1 MEHVFFDEDDCHSQF
16 NAKNYL
22 KRFADTNVPYKV
34 APLKP
39 LHDFYQSH
47 YGSTPS
53 RLKILDIGCGPVI
66 AYVITA
72 ASYASEIV
80 LSEYTASSRREIT
93 QWIHK
98 DPDAHDWTPY
108 FKYIVKDIEG
118 KSDEEVAL
126 RQEKVRNTIK
136 SIVPS
141 DFFKDPMMSPEYTG
155 GDYDIVQAMLCL
167 EEPSG
172 SKEDYISIL
181 KKMWALVK
189 PGGKFILYS
198 QQKEG
203 ISPKAIVDVMGVP
216 LPILRVSRSF
226 VENCLLSVGYDNVQI
241 IPMNIPP
248 SVCKCK
254 DGKCSFTLFIA
265 SKEQ

>member
-1 MEHVFFDEDDCHSQF
+1 MEEGAFFGEDYHTHFD
-16 NAKNYL
+16 AKNYL

-47 YGSTPS
+47 YGSTLS

-98 DPDAHDWTPY
+98 DPSAHDWTPY

-126 RQEKVRNTIK
+126 RQEKVRNAIK
-136 SIVPS
+136 SVVAS
-141 DFFKDPMMSPEYTG
+141 DFFKDPMMSPEYMVA
-155 GDYDIVQAMLCL
+155 DYDIVQAMLCL
-167 EEPSG
+167 EQSSG
-172 SKEDYISIL
+172 SKEDYVSTL
-181 KKMWALVK
+181 KKMQALVK
-189 PGGKFILYS
+189 PGGKFLLYS
-198 QQKEG
+198 QQKDE
-203 ISPKAIVDVMGVP
+203 
-216 LPILRVSRSF
+216 LPSMATYHVTGTPFYFLRVSKEF
-226 VENCLLSVGYDNVQI
+226 VEKSLLSVGYSSVQA
-241 IPMNIPP
+241 IPVDVPP
-248 SVCKCK
+248 CECK
-254 DGKCSFTLFIA
+254 DGLCSFTLFIA
-265 SKEQ
+265 SKD